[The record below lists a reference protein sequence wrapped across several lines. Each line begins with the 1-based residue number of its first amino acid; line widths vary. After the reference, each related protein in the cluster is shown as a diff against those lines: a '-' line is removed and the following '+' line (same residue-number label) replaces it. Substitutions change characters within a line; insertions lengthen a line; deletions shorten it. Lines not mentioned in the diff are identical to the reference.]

1 MYDYHIL
8 YYCLSRYDLTV
19 IATPLLYKSVD
30 PIFLFY
36 FDLMYV
42 FGFLGGS
49 GGKESACN
57 TGDSCSVPGSG
68 RSHGEGNGNPLQ
80 YSCLGNPMN
89 RGACWATVLRVE
101 KSDTTE

>member
-80 YSCLGNPMN
+80 YSCLEIP
-89 RGACWATVLRVE
+89 W
-101 KSDTTE
+101 KSSLAGHSPWGPKELDMT